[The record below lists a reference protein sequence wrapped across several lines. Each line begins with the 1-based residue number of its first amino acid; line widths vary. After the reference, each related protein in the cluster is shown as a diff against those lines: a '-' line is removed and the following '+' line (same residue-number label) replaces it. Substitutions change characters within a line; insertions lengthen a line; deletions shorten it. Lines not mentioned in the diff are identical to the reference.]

1 MNALNCINNQLISDT
16 LLTTIKNINK
26 RKKKEIIMNNKDI
39 LALFEQ
45 WNNALQTKNSKTV
58 VSLYA
63 DDAILLPT
71 VSNKVRHTPDER
83 EDYFNQ
89 FLQGEPFGKIDESN
103 VRIFDDIAVNS
114 GIYTFSFKDGAEVQA
129 RYTFVYLW
137 NGQEWKIIEHHSS
150 KMPEA

>member
-1 MNALNCINNQLISDT
+1 
-16 LLTTIKNINK
+16 
-26 RKKKEIIMNNKDI
+26 MNNKDI